1 MTYGTK
7 LRLLWLAN
15 AITASYSLYV
25 GEYLWVAI
33 LFSFLFVVVG
43 GYAGWH
49 RYFTHRSYQTSK
61 FIHRKLLWWG
71 ALQGLGKPITV
82 MSLHRYHH
90 AHSDTDTDVHSPTN
104 LSWWQITFGYYKE
117 PKLNRK
123 YIKDLIKDKEIKF
136 LQKYYFHVIISLNTI
151 LLVIDPI
158 LPGLVFGIPNMW
170 AIFTTGF
177 VLNYLN
183 HRNGKSNNNWLYALL
198 TFGEGWHDNHH
209 EDSKRYSNQIKW
221 YQLDPTGWII
231 KYFLRRNNDVD
242 HSLHST

>member
-25 GEYLWVAI
+25 GEYLWVAV
-33 LFSFLFVVVG
+33 LFCFLFVVVG

-61 FIHRKLLWWG
+61 FISRKLLWWG
-71 ALQGLGKPITV
+71 ALQSLGKPITV
-82 MSLHRYHH
+82 ISLHRHHH

-104 LSWWQITFGYYKE
+104 LSWWQITLGYYKE
-117 PKLNRK
+117 PKVSRK
-123 YIKDLIKDKEIKF
+123 YIKDLIKDKDIKF
-136 LQKYYFHVIISLNTI
+136 LQKYYFHIIVTFNLI
-151 LLVIDPI
+151 LLLIDPI
-158 LPGLVFGIPNMW
+158 LPGLVLGISNMW
-170 AIFTTGF
+170 AIFTSGF
-177 VLNYLN
+177 ILNYLN
-183 HRNGKSNNNWLYALL
+183 HRHGKSNNNWLYALL

-231 KYFLRRNNDVD
+231 KYFLKRG
-242 HSLHST
+242 